1 MQTAEHLRYAENDK
15 PHPFVG
21 RAALAAIVF
30 AMIAILWARVEF
42 LGTYDFERTL
52 TEEEATLAQVCV
64 DKLRALAFNRWAT
77 GFSQ

>member
-1 MQTAEHLRYAENDK
+1 MQTAGKFRDADDDP

-30 AMIAILWARVEF
+30 TIVAILWAKVEF
-42 LGTYDFERTL
+42 LGTHDIERTL
-52 TEEEATLAQVCV
+52 TEEEATLAQVCIDRLEAV
-64 DKLRALAFNRWAT
+64 AFNRWAT

>member
-1 MQTAEHLRYAENDK
+1 MQTAGKYRDADDDQ

-21 RAALAAIVF
+21 RAALAAIVLT
-30 AMIAILWARVEF
+30 IVAILWAKVEL
-42 LGTYDFERTL
+42 LGTYDIERTL

-64 DKLRALAFNRWAT
+64 DRLQAVALNRWAT